1 MEIFEERSV
10 LESFSIIVD
19 TREHKTDQAM
29 RRYKSFGVP
38 WCRGHLDYG
47 DYTYNAILPDGRP
60 LFDTSET
67 IKPLSV
73 IERKQSIDEL
83 CMCFGSDRD
92 RFRREF
98 ERGRDAGAK
107 MYLLIENASWENLY
121 SGKYRSKFNPD
132 ALSAS
137 MVAWSNRYGFCIYMC
152 KAETSGRLIKD
163 LLYRDF
169 KERLER
175 GEFE

>member
-10 LESFSIIVD
+10 LKSFSIIVD
-19 TREHKTDQAM
+19 TREHKTDLAKK
-29 RRYKSFGVP
+29 RYDSFKVP
-38 WCRGHLDYG
+38 YCRGHLDYG
-47 DYTYNAILPDGRP
+47 DYTYNATLPDGSS
-60 LFDTSET
+60 LFDPEGT
-67 IKPLSV
+67 IKPITV

-83 CMCFGSDRD
+83 CMCFGSGRD
-92 RFRREF
+92 RFKREF

-121 SGKYRSKFNPD
+121 NGKYRSRFNPD
-132 ALSAS
+132 ALIAS
-137 MVAWSNRYGFCIYMC
+137 LVAWSNRYGLCIFMC

-163 LLYRDF
+163 LLYRDL

-175 GEFE
+175 GEFG